1 MPNLSNGQIGQKG
14 SESALDWSTR
24 AKFCLDVLFEWHTK
38 DWSRTLAERLT
49 GGGVLGRSAYLLQ
62 RRQMTAVSR
71 ILSGDTRYS
80 GNFLL
85 AQFSK
90 KLLASTHLRCTCG
103 QRNQ

>member
-1 MPNLSNGQIGQKG
+1 M
-14 SESALDWSTR
+14 R
-24 AKFCLDVLFEWHTK
+24 V
-38 DWSRTLAERLT
+38 
-49 GGGVLGRSAYLLQ
+49 
-62 RRQMTAVSR
+62 VSR
-71 ILSGDTRYS
+71 ILSSDTRYS